1 MNDKIKNVM
10 PYNIKLDYLPVG
22 ITAKTVFEGETVD
35 LITSEFTSSEDGD
48 FFIERLDG
56 IPSDVINLVS
66 KQVIKSPIFYSQID
80 HLLAV
85 INKDQ
90 SATVYINEIPI
101 ITEIS
106 IKNAGKKKGEVIYRD
121 DIAEILKV
129 RFDKIEIPENA
140 GLVYLFSIG
149 WRKALFFDFSPFSD
163 KFSGKD
169 YDLEILLGQYYSY
182 LEFQSLF
189 KVSELA
195 WENFF
200 TQKWFPFTS
209 LKDLTIKDMI
219 FRASN
224 NLDIDVLDEKISKE
238 LIEILPAATERW
250 QTNEFFQDDFPFF
263 TTAVERYLEKDFVS
277 ASSILYPR
285 IEGIL
290 RKVQSIFNPSL
301 NASQKNLVKTL
312 GESFPKERKIFSSLL
327 PLKFQSYLEEVFF
340 ANFDSKNPIEISRH
354 SVSHGVAPFNEF
366 NLKSATIA
374 FLIID
379 QLYFYLFSA
388 KK

>member
-1 MNDKIKNVM
+1 M

-22 ITAKTVFEGETVD
+22 ITAKTVFEGEEVD
-35 LITSEFTSSEDGD
+35 LITREFTSSEDGD

-56 IPSDVINLVS
+56 IPSDIINVVS
-66 KQVIKSPIFYSQID
+66 KQIIKSFVSYSQID

-106 IKNAGKKKGEVIYRD
+106 LKNAGKKKGELIYRD

-149 WRKALFFDFSPFSD
+149 WRKALFFDFYPFSD
-163 KFSGKD
+163 KLNVRD
-169 YDLEILLGQYYSY
+169 YDLEVLLGQYYSY

-189 KVSELA
+189 KVPEIA

-200 TQKWFPFTS
+200 IQKWFPFTS
-209 LKDLTIKDMI
+209 LKNQTIKDMI

-224 NLDIDVLDEKISKE
+224 NLNIDNLQEKISKE
-238 LIEILPAATERW
+238 LVEIFSAATERW
-250 QTNEFFQDDFPFF
+250 QTNEFFKDDFPFF
-263 TTAVERYLEKDFVS
+263 ITAIERYKEKDFVS

-290 RKVQSIFNPSL
+290 RKVHSVFNPSL
-301 NASQKNLVKTL
+301 NASQNNLVKAL
-312 GESFPKERKIFSSLL
+312 DESFPKERKTFSSLL
-327 PLKFQSYLEEVFF
+327 PLKFQDYLAKVFF
-340 ANFDSKNPIEISRH
+340 ANFDISKPVEISRH